1 MLEPMPTAESDRN
14 AARRQLD
21 RVLASAG
28 FSRNERLA
36 RFLRFV
42 VEQHLDGKDGEIKE
56 SVLAI
61 EVFGRGPDHDP
72 RQDSIV
78 RTEAARLRA
87 RLDKY
92 YVGDGKNDELVI
104 ELPKG
109 GYAPVFRQPAVELAT
124 SSLGPGT
131 NSPPPGKRPWLLVA
145 LAGIALAVGALAWWW
160 SQRPNAP
167 ISIAV
172 LPLTNLSQDPANEY
186 FADGLTDEIIRNLSI
201 IDGLAVRSQTSSF
214 VFKGTPR
221 NVREAGKLLE
231 ADYILEGSVLR
242 AGQQLRINAQLVR
255 VRDDF
260 PLWSGRYDRELP
272 DVLAIQDEISRGIV
286 NSLRLKL
293 ERGRRRY
300 ETSAE
305 AYDLYLRAR
314 AQTED
319 KTGLG
324 GLARSIPF
332 FEQTIVKDPSFAPA
346 YAGLAVAYAGLS
358 GMDRFNADQRSELIS
373 KMRVAAEKAIELD
386 PLSAEAH
393 RALGLMYARDAQWE
407 HSEKS
412 FRRSLQLDPN
422 SSGTRVD
429 LIIYL
434 LLPFSK
440 LDQAVAEA
448 RMADKADPLGRQVQS
463 IVMRALFSAGRID
476 EGIAHCPKPCAEAL
490 VIQGKTEAIPILEE
504 QYNGRLA
511 AAGSGLLGRAYAL
524 AGRRAEAEKIA
535 TVQWRP
541 IEQAGIFTALGDK
554 DRAFEALERA
564 IPLGPVRLGRDL
576 TYPEF
581 APLRGDPRVK
591 ALRKKVGLPE

>member
-1 MLEPMPTAESDRN
+1 MPTVESDVD
-14 AARRQLD
+14 AARRQLN
-21 RVLASAG
+21 RVLASDG
-28 FSRNERLA
+28 FNRNERLA

-42 VEQHLDGKDGEIKE
+42 VEQHLEGKDDEIKE
-56 SVLAI
+56 SVIAV
-61 EVFGRGPDHDP
+61 EVFGRGADHDP
-72 RQDSIV
+72 KQNSIV
-78 RTEAARLRA
+78 RNEAARLRA
-87 RLDKY
+87 RLNEY
-92 YVGDGKNDELVI
+92 YVGDGKNDGLII

-109 GYAPVFRQPAVELAT
+109 GYAPVFRQPAAEPTKSIHGLESN
-124 SSLGPGT
+124 SS
-131 NSPPPGKRPWLLVA
+131 PPGKRPWFLVA

-172 LPLTNLSQDPANEY
+172 LPLTNLSQDPANDY

-214 VFKGTPR
+214 VFKGKPR

-255 VRDDF
+255 VHDDF
-260 PLWSGRYDRELP
+260 PLWSGKYDRELT
-272 DVLAIQDEISRGIV
+272 DVFAIQDEISRGIV
-286 NSLRLKL
+286 NGLRLKL
-293 ERGRRRY
+293 GSGRRRY
-300 ETSAE
+300 ETNTE

-314 AQTED
+314 ARAEGQ
-319 KTGLG
+319 TGLG
-324 GLARSIPF
+324 GLESSIPF

-346 YAGLAVAYAGLS
+346 YAGLAVAHAGLS

-407 HSEKS
+407 QSEKS

-422 SSGTRVD
+422 SSGTRAD

-434 LLPFSK
+434 LLP
-440 LDQAVAEA
+440 LGQLEQAVAEA
-448 RMADKADPLGRQVQS
+448 RMADKADPLGRQVQE
-463 IVMRALFSAGRID
+463 IVRRALFSAGRID

-490 VIQGKTEAIPILEE
+490 LLQGRAAEAIPSLEA
-504 QYNGRLA
+504 QFSGRLS
-511 AAGSGLLGRAYAL
+511 AAGSGLLARAYAL

-535 TVQWRP
+535 TIQWRP
-541 IEQAGIFTALGDK
+541 IDQAGIFTALGDK

-576 TYPEF
+576 AYPEF

>member
-1 MLEPMPTAESDRN
+1 MPTAEPDVT
-14 AARRQLD
+14 AARRQLN
-21 RVLASAG
+21 RVLASDG

-42 VEQHLDGKDGEIKE
+42 VEQHLEGKDAEIKE
-56 SVLAI
+56 SVIAV
-61 EVFGRGPDHDP
+61 EVFGRGSDHDP
-72 RQDSIV
+72 KQNSIV
-78 RTEAARLRA
+78 RNEAARLRA
-87 RLDKY
+87 RLNEY
-92 YVGDGKNDELVI
+92 YVGEGKNDGLII

-109 GYAPVFRQPAVELAT
+109 GYAPVFRQPAVEPAT
-124 SSLGPGT
+124 SSLGPGIK
-131 NSPPPGKRPWLLVA
+131 SPPRRRLWLLVA
-145 LAGIALAVGALAWWW
+145 TAAVALTVGTLGWWW
-160 SQRPNAP
+160 FQHQNAP
-167 ISIAV
+167 IAIAV
-172 LPLTNLSQDPANEY
+172 LPLTNLSQDPANDY
-186 FADGLTDEIIRNLSI
+186 LADGLTDEIIRNLSI
-201 IDGLAVRSQTSSF
+201 IEGLAVRSQTSSF
-214 VFKGTPR
+214 VFKGKPR

-242 AGQQLRINAQLVR
+242 AGQQLRINVQLVR

-293 ERGRRRY
+293 GRGRRRY
-300 ETSAE
+300 ETNAE

-314 AQTED
+314 ARAED
-319 KTGLG
+319 QTGLR
-324 GLARSIPF
+324 GLESSIPF

-346 YAGLAVAYAGLS
+346 YAGLAVACAGLS

-393 RALGLMYARDAQWE
+393 RALGLMYARDAQWGQ
-407 HSEKS
+407 SEKS

-422 SSGTRVD
+422 SSGTRAD

-434 LLPFSK
+434 LLPLGQFE
-440 LDQAVAEA
+440 QAVAEA
-448 RMADKADPLGRQVQS
+448 RMADKADPLGRQVQE
-463 IVMRALFSAGRID
+463 IVRRALFSAGRIG

-490 VIQGKTEAIPILEE
+490 VIQGKAEAIPILEE
-504 QYNGRLA
+504 QFKGRLA
-511 AAGSGLLGRAYAL
+511 ASGSGLLGRAYAL

-535 TVQWRP
+535 TIQWRP
-541 IEQAGIFTALGDK
+541 IEQAEIFTALGDK
-554 DRAFEALERA
+554 NRAFEALERA

>member
-1 MLEPMPTAESDRN
+1 MPPVEFDRD
-14 AARRQLD
+14 AARRQLE
-21 RVLASAG
+21 RVLESAG

-36 RFLRFV
+36 RFLRFI
-42 VEQHLDGKDGEIKE
+42 VEQHLAGKDGEIKE
-56 SVLAI
+56 SVIAF
-61 EVFGRGPDHDP
+61 EVFGRGSDHDP

-87 RLDKY
+87 RLNEY

-124 SSLGPGT
+124 SSFGPGI

-145 LAGIALAVGALAWWW
+145 LAGVALALGASAWWW
-160 SQRPNAP
+160 FQRPNLP

-172 LPLTNLSQDPANEY
+172 LPLTNLSQDPANDY
-186 FADGLTDEIIRNLSI
+186 FADGLTDEIIRSLSI

-214 VFKGTPR
+214 VFKGKPR
-221 NVREAGKLLE
+221 NLRDAGKQLD

-242 AGQQLRINAQLVR
+242 IGQQLRINAQFVR

-260 PLWSGRYDRELP
+260 PLWSGKYDRELT
-272 DVLAIQDEISRGIV
+272 DVFAIQEEISRGIV
-286 NSLRLKL
+286 NGLRLKL
-293 ERGRRRY
+293 GSGRRRY
-300 ETSAE
+300 ETNAE

-314 AQTED
+314 ARAEDQTGFR
-319 KTGLG
+319 GLKD
-324 GLARSIPF
+324 SIPF

-346 YAGLAVAYAGLS
+346 YAGLAVANAGLS
-358 GMDRFNADQRSELIS
+358 GMDRFNADERLELIS

-407 HSEKS
+407 QSEKS

-422 SSGTRVD
+422 SSGTRAD

-434 LLPFSK
+434 LLPCSK

-463 IVMRALFSAGRID
+463 IVKRALFSAGRID

-490 VIQGKTEAIPILEE
+490 VIQGKAEAIPILEE
-504 QYNGRLA
+504 QFKGRLE

-524 AGRRAEAEKIA
+524 TGRRAEAEKIA
-535 TVQWRP
+535 TIQWRP
-541 IEQAGIFTALGDK
+541 IEQAEIFTALGDK

-581 APLRGDPRVK
+581 VSLRGDPRLK